1 MQDPPAS
8 ASLVLGFQTRHQ
20 DGLKAAHILF
30 TYVWPQFKILNV
42 FKVLKKR
49 KTEWVALTL
58 GFDLST
64 MDFFLR
70 DRRWSVYL
78 PVNESTCPSVLAPDG
93 EHATASKYLEA
104 MSPWALSPHSQP

>member
-1 MQDPPAS
+1 M
-8 ASLVLGFQTRHQ
+8 
-20 DGLKAAHILF
+20 
-30 TYVWPQFKILNV
+30 
-42 FKVLKKR
+42 
-49 KTEWVALTL
+49 ALTL

-93 EHATASKYLEA
+93 EHATESKYLEA
-104 MSPWALSPHSQP
+104 MSPWVLSPTQSAVKGSWETIAISCIADHLSLISII